1 MFSLHFFTFFNVVHF
16 FFFVHVYEIIYK
28 YLCKIG
34 SKILI
39 VTGDPLDNGI
49 NMEIVDVEDS
59 SFTCQFEAFPVRL
72 YGATGGLINGLPF
85 LCGGVYDDDP
95 YISNDCYKMTGA
107 GSWTKDETASLNTGR
122 LFAGTGSVVIENQLI
137 LSGGVGEP
145 GILNSIEMVSPDT
158 VASTPSVE
166 LPTGFLGHCLVKW
179 DESTVMVI
187 GGVDVL
193 QETQVHRTET
203 LLIDVVSNT
212 WSAGPILNTGRSLH
226 ACGEIEIMGTPY
238 IVVSGGIFVDD
249 YRISTEIL
257 EKDNVENGWQTSKH
271 RKLFLTTC
279 LLDISLYFRN

>member
-1 MFSLHFFTFFNVVHF
+1 M
-16 FFFVHVYEIIYK
+16 
-28 YLCKIG
+28 
-34 SKILI
+34 I
-39 VTGDPLDNGI
+39 VTGYSDDGI

-59 SFTCQFEAFPVRL
+59 SFTCHFESFPVRL

-85 LCGGVYDDDP
+85 LCGGYYYDEAP

-122 LFAGTGSVVIENQLI
+122 YFAGTGSVVIENQLI
-137 LSGGVGEP
+137 LSGGFGEP
-145 GILNSIEMVSPDT
+145 GLLNSIEMVSPDT
-158 VASTPSVE
+158 AASTPSVE
-166 LPTGFLGHCLVKW
+166 LPTGFQGHCLVKW

-187 GGVDVL
+187 GGADDL
-193 QETQVHRTET
+193 QGARTET
-203 LLIDVVSNT
+203 LLINVVSNT

-238 IVVSGGIFVDD
+238 IVVSGGGAGDNNDVILK
-249 YRISTEIL
+249 STEIL

>member
-1 MFSLHFFTFFNVVHF
+1 M
-16 FFFVHVYEIIYK
+16 
-28 YLCKIG
+28 
-34 SKILI
+34 I
-39 VTGDPLDNGI
+39 VTGFPIDDGI

-85 LCGGVYDDDP
+85 LCGGYYDEAP
-95 YISNDCYKMTGA
+95 YYSNDCYKMTGA

-122 LFAGTGSVVIENQLI
+122 FFAGTGSVVIENQLI
-137 LSGGVGEP
+137 LSGGFGEP
-145 GILNSIEMVSPDT
+145 GLLNSIEMVSPDT
-158 VASTPSVE
+158 AASTPSVE
-166 LPTGFLGHCLVKW
+166 LPTGFEGHCQVKW

-187 GGVDVL
+187 GGWNGS
-193 QETQVHRTET
+193 QVQRTET
-203 LLIDVVSNT
+203 LLINVVSNT
-212 WSAGPILNTGRSLH
+212 WSAGPILTRGRSYH

-238 IVVSGGIFVDD
+238 IVVSGGVFVDE

>member
-39 VTGDPLDNGI
+39 VTGSPFDDGI

-59 SFTCQFEAFPVRL
+59 SFTCQFESFPVRL

-85 LCGGVYDDDP
+85 LCGGYNI
-95 YISNDCYKMTGA
+95 YFSNDCYKMTGA

-122 LFAGTGSVVIENQLI
+122 IFAGTGSVVIENQLI
-137 LSGGVGEP
+137 LSGGFGRTREP
-145 GILNSIEMVSPDT
+145 GLLNSIEMVSPDT
-158 VASTPSVE
+158 AASTPSVE
-166 LPTGFLGHCLVKW
+166 LPTGFELHCLVKW

-212 WSAGPILNTGRSLH
+212 LSAGPILNTGRSLH
-226 ACGEIEIMGTPY
+226 ACGEIEIMATKYGVP
-238 IVVSGGIFVDD
+238 SF
-249 YRISTEIL
+249 S
-257 EKDNVENGWQTSKH
+257 NGV
-271 RKLFLTTC
+271 
-279 LLDISLYFRN
+279 ILYFHERTPTKNLSKFSFTIDL